1 MSAELWRELARLAE
15 RFADEAEA
23 AAEASSRAGQAA
35 RLMDR
40 DVSLTWRERLWSAP
54 ADTRLNVREL
64 AEALGQSVSWVY
76 KHTSPRSGQVQLPHR
91 QLANGKL
98 AFLAGEIRTWLGQTE
113 TGAGDAHWGRRR
125 RIG

>member
-15 RFADEAEA
+15 RFADEADA
-23 AAEASSRAGQAA
+23 AARDSLLVNHSG
-35 RLMDR
+35 RLR
-40 DVSLTWRERLWSAP
+40 DPDVPQTWRERLWSVP
-54 ADTRLNVREL
+54 ADTRLNVREV

-76 KHTSPRSGQVQLPHR
+76 KHTSRRSGQAQLPHR

-113 TGAGDAHWGRRR
+113 TVTGDAYWVRRR

>member
-15 RFADEAEA
+15 RFAAEA
-23 AAEASSRAGQAA
+23 DAAATESSSSR
-35 RLMDR
+35 RPTLVMDR
-40 DVSLTWRERLWSAP
+40 EALTWRERLWSVP

-76 KHTSPRSGQVQLPHR
+76 KHTSPRSGQVLLPHR
-91 QLANGKL
+91 QLTNGKL
-98 AFLAGEIRTWLGQTE
+98 AFLAGEIRSWLTE
-113 TGAGDAHWGRRR
+113 TEAVAGDAPLGRRR